1 MIKDE
6 LQKSIVR
13 ARREMPELLGYT
25 TVTPFRFIDQVEE
38 RSSLLIQAGLEK
50 IGNCHLVPT
59 YEFSHL
65 GFQEYLTA
73 KAIAELW
80 IPESDGDNSV
90 KILIQHINDEH
101 WREIIPMAAVLLGLQ
116 TRPLIECL
124 IDQSLLILQKNRR
137 TNLSLSILQENKQ
150 TVLAP
155 LCLANCIANEVPM
168 NQEFKMCIRLADL
181 WVNRDMSYGMQRM
194 VSWGIV
200 SVCMPSFQRDML
212 QGITG
217 LEERIE
223 KCYSNPKNGYNE
235 WAAIYLGILLE
246 LWDKEETKNKIKE
259 KNHIMQYLIRDF
271 YSIEDLV
278 FLRRCM

>member
-1 MIKDE
+1 
-6 LQKSIVR
+6 
-13 ARREMPELLGYT
+13 MPELLGYT

-101 WREIIPMAAVLLGLQ
+101 WRESIPMAAVLLGLQ

-124 IDQSLLILQKNRR
+124 IDQSLLILQKNPYC
-137 TNLSLSILQENKQ
+137 
-150 TVLAP
+150 V
-155 LCLANCIANEVPM
+155 
-168 NQEFKMCIRLADL
+168 
-181 WVNRDMSYGMQRM
+181 Y
-194 VSWGIV
+194 
-200 SVCMPSFQRDML
+200 
-212 QGITG
+212 
-217 LEERIE
+217 
-223 KCYSNPKNGYNE
+223 CY
-235 WAAIYLGILLE
+235 
-246 LWDKEETKNKIKE
+246 
-259 KNHIMQYLIRDF
+259 
-271 YSIEDLV
+271 
-278 FLRRCM
+278 